1 MHAELHDFSLK
12 RTSANRLQSLKN
24 RSRNDA
30 FEMSSAI
37 SMHNTG
43 QRSNPPAIKFMLIS
57 RAWGFPSDALEAR
70 VGEP

>member
-1 MHAELHDFSLK
+1 MHAELFTKKNFRKSPPII
-12 RTSANRLQSLKN
+12 KN